1 MVPSDMVGE
10 RAGIFTSVP
19 GVDPPVGP
27 AASAAGPL
35 PADSAP
41 SSELAEVSAVAAT
54 SFQSSPS
61 SATTKQDGR

>member
-1 MVPSDMVGE
+1 MVPSDMVGD

-27 AASAAGPL
+27 ADSAGAL

-41 SSELAEVSAVAAT
+41 SSELGEVIAVAAT